1 MCSIL
6 IVDQSPDSELLASQ
20 LQAERFTTEIVNDG
34 AQSVES
40 ALSGRH
46 TMVLI
51 DVSPKGMSGFE
62 VLRRIRES
70 SLLPALLLSARSD
83 DSERILGLELGADD
97 FLHKPWLTQELAAR
111 VRTILR
117 RNSAGVSSF
126 GHLSKVND
134 LELNRLRRT
143 VRKGGETITLT
154 TAEFDLLELLVQ
166 SAGQVTPREEI
177 AARILGHPLNFNDRS
192 VDMHISNL
200 RKKLELGANGT
211 GRIRAVRGVGYSFTL
226 R

>member
-154 TAEFDLLELLVQ
+154 TAEFDLLELLVR

-177 AARILGHPLNFNDRS
+177 AATILGHPLNFNDRS